1 VEYVINRYD
10 RKSGKL
16 LEETVDGLSFNKK
29 FFTSKENLFKSME
42 ED

>member
-1 VEYVINRYD
+1 M
-10 RKSGKL
+10 

-29 FFTSKENLFKSME
+29 FFTSKEKLFKYME